1 MAAGLAD
8 GTFIGAM
15 AAAEIAANLLDGS
28 YSESTSDTDLFADWE
43 IQRARLLADSELY
56 DDIAAQP
63 SSDFWGQLAENS
75 PELGWGASLGT
86 AGTFKYQGALGL
98 VEVKF
103 GDGSWRPAHEH
114 AELAQLTR
122 WKFGSHYSGLGED
135 IYGRHCIT
143 PDRKIYFLGVA
154 ARLRYV
160 PEYEFDDAT
169 FLHKCPE
176 RTTAA
181 QIRGT
186 IAKLYKDGVDA
197 QMIEY
202 HQKLYQADR
211 DAIRAGRAVVAG
223 FLSYREFQR
232 QQRQA
237 E

>member
-1 MAAGLAD
+1 MSANVVSGAFVGSMALGE
-8 GTFIGAM
+8 M
-15 AAAEIAANLLDGS
+15 NANLLDGS

-43 IQRARLLADSELY
+43 IQRARILTDSELY

-63 SSDFWGQLAENS
+63 SSDFWAQLATDS
-75 PELGWGASLGT
+75 PELAWGAKLGD

-103 GDGSWRPAHEH
+103 SDGSWRPAHEH

-122 WKFGSHYSGLGED
+122 WKFGPLYTGLGED

-143 PDRKIYFLGVA
+143 PDRRIYFLGVA

-160 PEYEFDDAT
+160 PEYEFDEAT
-169 FLHKCPE
+169 FLHRCPE

-197 QMIEY
+197 SMIEY
-202 HQKLYQADR
+202 HQKQYAADR
-211 DAIRAGRAVVAG
+211 DAIKAGRAAVAD
-223 FLSYREFQR
+223 FLSYRNFQR
-232 QQRQA
+232 QQQQA
-237 E
+237 A